1 MSTGSRW
8 IWRLSLV
15 VLIVGIGAG
24 GFFGLSQ
31 SSLLAIDNITVDGNH
46 AVATNQIL
54 ATVTPLLKGRSLLSF
69 SFDDAGRALSQFPFI
84 ERVDVQRDFPHT
96 IHLHVEER
104 QPLAYLATGG
114 GNLFLSAD
122 GYVLASKPAPD
133 PAFPLLTVKG
143 PCAADPGQK
152 IDCPDVNQG
161 VRFLGNIPVDFDQQI
176 ASANVYDGD
185 ISARTKANIN
195 IHFGTLDN
203 YNFKFEVLKQLIARS
218 VAGGSIDVSVPDR
231 PVTKQPS

>member
-46 AVATNQIL
+46 AVATDQIL

-96 IHLHVEER
+96 IHLHVEE
-104 QPLAYLATGG
+104 
-114 GNLFLSAD
+114 
-122 GYVLASKPAPD
+122 
-133 PAFPLLTVKG
+133 
-143 PCAADPGQK
+143 
-152 IDCPDVNQG
+152 
-161 VRFLGNIPVDFDQQI
+161 
-176 ASANVYDGD
+176 
-185 ISARTKANIN
+185 
-195 IHFGTLDN
+195 
-203 YNFKFEVLKQLIARS
+203 
-218 VAGGSIDVSVPDR
+218 
-231 PVTKQPS
+231 